1 VTTTGDAP
9 GVPAKF
15 RGRLVEVARH
25 EWSDPGDFDFRQ
37 LCDFLRSTGLG
48 RVDSLA
54 GGTDKPGGPV
64 GAAVLLTGDL
74 RPAGAKSRPRQSP
87 AHDLPVA
94 CAVVYDDTAAP
105 AVRGSGRAH
114 IGDWLG
120 SWSPGDHAG
129 AVESVRQAIALGDAY
144 QVNLVGHLSAP
155 FSGDPAA
162 VSECLTQIEDT
173 PYAGA
178 LAGQGWSVHS
188 ASPECLVRVVNG
200 VVSTQ
205 PIKGTVAAGADPGGD
220 ARARAQLAAS
230 EKDRAE
236 HVMIVDLARNDLGRL
251 AVTGGVSVPSLYAVR
266 KLAGVWHAESVVSAQ
281 LRPEIGL
288 TELLEAVF
296 PGGSVTGAP
305 KLAALRLIDELE
317 PVGRGPAMG
326 AMGWIGADGTIELG
340 LTIRTLAVA
349 GGRVHLWAGG
359 GVTWSS
365 DPEGEVAEAAAKAA
379 PILRALAPLQR

>member
-1 VTTTGDAP
+1 MTTTDDAP
-9 GVPAKF
+9 GVPAEF
-15 RGRLVEVARH
+15 RGRLVEVARR
-25 EWSDPGDFDFRQ
+25 EWSDPADFDFRQ
-37 LCDFLRSTGLG
+37 LSDFLTSSGLG

-54 GGTDKPGGPV
+54 CGTGTPDGPV
-64 GAAVLLTGDL
+64 GAAVLLSGDL
-74 RPAGAKSRPRQSP
+74 RPAGARSRPRPSP
-87 AHDLPVA
+87 AHGLPVA
-94 CAVVYDDTAAP
+94 CAVVYDETGAP

-114 IGDWLG
+114 IGEWIG

-129 AVESVRQAIALGDAY
+129 VVEAARQAIAMGDAY

-162 VSECLTQIEDT
+162 VSKCLTQIEHT
-173 PYAGA
+173 PYAGS
-178 LAGQGWSVHS
+178 LAGRGWSVHS
-188 ASPECLVRVVNG
+188 ASPECLVRVVGG

-220 ARARAQLAAS
+220 ARARAELAAS

-251 AVTGGVSVPSLYAVR
+251 AVTGGVSVPALYAVR

-288 TELLEAVF
+288 TELLAAVF

-326 AMGWIGADGTIELG
+326 AMGWIGADGTVELG

-349 GGRVHLWAGG
+349 DGRIHLWAGG

-379 PILRALAPLQR
+379 PILRALSPLRR